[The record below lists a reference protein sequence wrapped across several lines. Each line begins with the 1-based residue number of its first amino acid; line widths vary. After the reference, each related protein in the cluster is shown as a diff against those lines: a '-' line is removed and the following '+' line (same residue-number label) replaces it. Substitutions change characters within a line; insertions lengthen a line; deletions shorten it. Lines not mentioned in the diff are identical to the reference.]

1 MNSIRIGVIGAGLI
15 GRTHID
21 RALKQ
26 PGMELVGIADPSE
39 EGRGVAQSVNVPWFA
54 DYDEMIGGVKPRGV
68 VIATPNATHARIAV
82 QCLQRGAAVLVEKP
96 IADALEDARRIRDA
110 AAAAK
115 LPAIVG
121 HQRRQNPIMRRAKQM
136 VAAGKLGR
144 PVCLTAM
151 STWLK
156 PAEYFQTA
164 WRRSK
169 GGGPILINL
178 IHDIDQLRFLFGDI
192 ATVQA
197 MTSNTIRGFEVEDTA
212 VILLRFSN
220 GALGTVTV
228 SDTATAPW
236 NWDLSAGEAERFPKQ
251 DVNSHFLS
259 GTEGSLTL
267 PRLDYWHY
275 REGKG
280 WHDELTE
287 ERTALHYGDPYA
299 EQMRHFRAVIEG
311 EEEPVCSAD
320 DAMRSLEATLAVA
333 EAARTGKEVVLSK

>member
-1 MNSIRIGVIGAGLI
+1 MNSIPLAVIGAGLI

-21 RALKQ
+21 RALKH
-26 PGMELVGIADPSE
+26 PGVELVGIADPSD
-39 EGRGVAQSVNVPWFA
+39 EGRRLAEWVNVKWFA
-54 DYDEMIGGVKPRGV
+54 DYDAMIGSVKPRGV
-68 VIATPNATHARIAV
+68 VIATPNATHAEIAV
-82 QCLQRGAAVLVEKP
+82 QCLQREAAVLVEKP
-96 IADALEDARRIRDA
+96 IADTLEDARRICDA
-110 AAAAK
+110 AVAAK

-121 HQRRQNPIMRRAKQM
+121 HQRRQNPIMQRAKRM
-136 VAAGKLGR
+136 VRAGKLGR

-156 PAEYFQTA
+156 PAEYFDTA
-164 WRRSK
+164 WRREK

-178 IHDIDQLRFLFGDI
+178 INDVDQLRYLFGDI

-197 MTSNTIRGFEVEDTA
+197 MTSNAIRGFEVEDTA
-212 VILLRFSN
+212 VILLRFRN

-228 SDTATAPW
+228 SDTAAAPW

-267 PRLDYWHY
+267 PRLEYWHY
-275 REGKG
+275 RGGKG

-287 ERTALHYGDPYA
+287 ERIALHFGDPYA

-311 EEEPVCSAD
+311 EEEPVCSAE

-333 EAARTGKEVVLSK
+333 EAARSGKEIALSE

>member
-54 DYDEMIGGVKPRGV
+54 DYDEMLGSVKPRGV

-96 IADALEDARRIRDA
+96 IADALEDARRICDA

-164 WRRSK
+164 WRRNK

-212 VILLRFSN
+212 VILLRFGN

>member
-54 DYDEMIGGVKPRGV
+54 DYDEMLGSVKPRGV

-96 IADALEDARRIRDA
+96 IADALEDARRICDA

-121 HQRRQNPIMRRAKQM
+121 HQRRQNSIMRRAKQM

-212 VILLRFSN
+212 VILLRFGN

-311 EEEPVCSAD
+311 EEEPVCCAD